1 MTSIQTKY
9 GLVLTTILFA
19 FLVYIS
25 GFKKNKP
32 TCNNYVVNVYL
43 YLALSLSLMG
53 LLVYHI
59 PWEKA
64 PVHPFIVIIF
74 SFLFIILL
82 SIQRPFQTKMNDV
95 LLAHLYWFLFIL
107 SISAFSWVYFK
118 IPMFSQHL
126 NSAIMMV
133 ALIFVVMS
141 AIVYIAPEFFKKTY
155 GVAMSTLLLVLIMI
169 IIFELS
175 MIFFSKNYG
184 MSQSYRYVS
193 YLVIVVFSAFISYD
207 TSRIFDLAEKCTN
220 YPNYPQSSVSFFLD
234 VINLFARIITL
245 QAR

>member
-1 MTSIQTKY
+1 MTNIQTKY

-32 TCNNYVVNVYL
+32 TCNNYVINVYL

-53 LLVYHI
+53 LFIYNI
-59 PWEKA
+59 PFEKA
-64 PVHPFIVIIF
+64 PIHPFIVIIF

-82 SIQRPFQTKMNDV
+82 SIQSPFQTKMNDV
-95 LLAHLYWFLFIL
+95 LLSHLYWFLFVL
-107 SISAFSWVYFK
+107 SISAISWVYFK

-126 NSAIMMV
+126 NTSIMLV

-141 AIVYIAPEFFKKTY
+141 AIVYISPEFFKKTY
-155 GVAMSTLLLVLIMI
+155 GVAMGSLLLVLIMI

-175 MIFFSKNYG
+175 MILFSENYG
-184 MSQSYRYVS
+184 NTQSFRYVS
-193 YLVIVVFSAFISYD
+193 YLVILVFSVFISYD
-207 TSRIFDLAEKCTN
+207 TSRIFTLAEKCTN
-220 YPNYPQSSVSFFLD
+220 YPNYPQSSISFFLD
-234 VINLFARIITL
+234 VINLFARIISL
-245 QAR
+245 QSR